1 MIRKAFLIA
10 FAALLLLS
18 GCRPGITMRDGN
30 PEITTWAG
38 FFSSWWSG
46 MNANYV
52 FWDLDSPGNE
62 WDTVYE
68 ETLPKMER
76 YGVIGSSAASDK
88 AAIRDLYDIVKTL
101 KDGHYVLTISNGK
114 GITGN
119 FRPVYCRVMRN
130 AGMTDDEIFEAQLTP
145 SPETYSRLIEESD
158 FHSENTA
165 AIMERVFGI
174 AGASGTAGLSRGFGP
189 AEGGPAH
196 YFSRAGYVKTPP
208 GLMIGEESVGDF
220 SLFVGMTDDDIL
232 YLGFSGFSLSAFVDD
247 ATQNGDDADA
257 WSLRVYDLVKE
268 YASIILDYE
277 NGKADLGGIIIDL
290 RGNGGGDPMDFSLLW
305 SPLLPEDLTVARIR
319 IKTSDNRLSYSLWHD
334 MEIEGRSANG
344 SGKALKLPIAVLV
357 NPRSVS
363 CSEIS
368 TMAFMAMRDTY
379 GADVR
384 IIGGTTAGGNGPL
397 AANEILNADTFQ
409 VGESRTR
416 CAGIELRYIDGRSF
430 EGIGIAPDIPVSFNY
445 GSFMSGTDAR
455 LRVAFDSIRSRMY

>member
-1 MIRKAFLIA
+1 MRKALLIA
-10 FAALLLLS
+10 AAALMLLS
-18 GCRPGITMRDGN
+18 GCRPGVTEPDAGEA
-30 PEITTWAG
+30 PATWADL
-38 FFSSWWSG
+38 FDAWWSG

-52 FWDLDSPGNE
+52 FWSLDSPGDE
-62 WDTVYE
+62 WDKVYD
-68 ETLPKMER
+68 ETMPRMEG
-76 YGVIGSSAASDK
+76 YGGIGESYSSDRAAL
-88 AAIRDLYDIVKTL
+88 RDFSDIVKTL
-101 KDGHYVLTISNGK
+101 HDGHYVLRITNGQ
-114 GITGN
+114 GLSGE
-119 FRPVYCRVMRN
+119 FRPVYYRVMQK

-305 SPLLPEDLTVARIR
+305 NPLLPEDLTVARIR

-344 SGKALKLPIAVLV
+344 SDKALKLPIAVLV

-397 AANEILNADTFQ
+397 AANEILNAGTFQ

-445 GSFMSGTDAR
+445 GSFMNGTDAR
-455 LRVAFDSIRSRMY
+455 LRVAFDSIRCRMY